1 MIGRRSRQADAKE
14 FASTP
19 WDLLVVGLG
28 NPGDRYSNTRHN
40 VGVDAVALLAQRH
53 GERLSP
59 DKRTSALVA
68 EMRIGTARVAGAF
81 PTTWMNE
88 SGQAVGPLVRR
99 YGIDDWNRL
108 VVVHDELDLP
118 AGRVKVKVG
127 GGLAGHNGL
136 RSITQHLHTQDYV
149 RVRIGVGRPPGGAE
163 RGADWVLSKV
173 PSAQRVELD
182 IAIQEAADAVE
193 LILSDGV
200 DAAMQRYN
208 QNP

>member
-1 MIGRRSRQADAKE
+1 M
-14 FASTP
+14 
-19 WDLLVVGLG
+19 VGLG
-28 NPGDRYSNTRHN
+28 NPGSRYTNTRHN
-40 VGVDAVALLAQRH
+40 VGADAVALLAARH

-59 DKRTSALVA
+59 DNRTSALIA
-68 EMRIGTARVAGAF
+68 EMRLGTSRVAGAF

-99 YGIDDWNRL
+99 YGIDDWSRL
-108 VVVHDELDLP
+108 VIVHDELDLP
-118 AGRVKVKVG
+118 AGRVKVKLG

-173 PSAQRVELD
+173 PAAQRVELD
-182 IAIQEAADAVE
+182 IAVEVAADAVE
-193 LILSDGV
+193 MICADGV
-200 DAAMQRYN
+200 DVAMQRYN
-208 QNP
+208 QAP

>member
-1 MIGRRSRQADAKE
+1 M
-14 FASTP
+14 
-19 WDLLVVGLG
+19 VGLG
-28 NPGDRYSNTRHN
+28 NPGSRYANTRHN
-40 VGVDAVALLAQRH
+40 VGADAVALLAARH

-59 DKRTSALVA
+59 DNRISALIA
-68 EMRIGTARVAGAF
+68 EMRLGTSRVAGAF

-99 YGIDDWNRL
+99 YGIDDWSRL
-108 VVVHDELDLP
+108 VIVHDELDLP
-118 AGRVKVKVG
+118 AGRVKVKLG

-173 PSAQRVELD
+173 PAAQRVELD
-182 IAIQEAADAVE
+182 IAVEVAADAVE
-193 LILSDGV
+193 LICADGV
-200 DAAMQRYN
+200 DVAMQRYN
-208 QNP
+208 QAP